1 MSNVCPTVLPQ
12 KSSCLQ
18 RNMRKRAWAV
28 RPPGPYS
35 YDLNAFGRNVEI
47 NPEILTSLC
56 YTCCCGFSLSHFPMA
71 LILCFLTTIG
81 LQPLRLWYFRA
92 VFGSTSSPS
101 CDQYCTCVQTA
112 GPLGTSAA
120 AFCTFRPR
128 KQELQKAVVVMAM
141 ALCLLHLNF
150 IYFESTRLGP
160 STLFYILC
168 STRLGPMWY
177 WSGLARSASGLTR
190 CGTMWHHVAPQ
201 APLQSTAVWSS
212 WKHMETHQTR
222 NHLNTEIQKEISV
235 VLSVS
240 ARNTVNGASQES
252 TNWQWAVQ
260 VLGKAPSPESL
271 IVTDSY
277 G

>member
-1 MSNVCPTVLPQ
+1 MDTYRVDWHSKRSLRLVYEMHWETWDSLRLMSNVCPTVLPQ

-128 KQELQKAVVVMAM
+128 KQELQKAVVLMAP
-141 ALCLLHLNF
+141 LCF
-150 IYFESTRLGP
+150 
-160 STLFYILC
+160 TLFYILC
-168 STRLGPMWY
+168 STRLGPSTLFY
-177 WSGLARSASGLTR
+177 FVLRDSGQCGIGQDLLDLPPASHGAAP
-190 CGTMWHHVAPQ
+190 CGTM
-201 APLQSTAVWSS
+201 
-212 WKHMETHQTR
+212 
-222 NHLNTEIQKEISV
+222 
-235 VLSVS
+235 
-240 ARNTVNGASQES
+240 
-252 TNWQWAVQ
+252 
-260 VLGKAPSPESL
+260 
-271 IVTDSY
+271 
-277 G
+277 